1 MISEKSYL
9 EDFSIGEKAISPGRT
24 ITETDIVMFAALSGD
39 WSELHTNAEYMKESL
54 FGERIAHG
62 LLTLSIA
69 YGLALR
75 TRGKLPIGVLA
86 FLGIDKVRFKV
97 PVLIGD
103 TVKVES
109 EVIEVRPS
117 KSMHKA
123 GILRFKNMV
132 KNQKEENVASWE
144 TTILVSR
151 RLEENH
157 HARE

>member
-1 MISEKSYL
+1 MSGEKSYL

-39 WSELHTNAEYMKESL
+39 WSELHTNAEYVKESL
-54 FGERIAHG
+54 FEERIAHG

-75 TRGKLPIGVLA
+75 TRGTPPIDVLA

-103 TVKVES
+103 TVKVVS
-109 EVIEVRPS
+109 EVIEAKPS
-117 KSMHKA
+117 KSMPNA
-123 GILRFKNMV
+123 GILRFKNIV
-132 KNQKEENVASWE
+132 KNQKEEDVASWE
-144 TTILVSR
+144 TTIMVSR
-151 RLEENH
+151 RLDEK
-157 HARE
+157 